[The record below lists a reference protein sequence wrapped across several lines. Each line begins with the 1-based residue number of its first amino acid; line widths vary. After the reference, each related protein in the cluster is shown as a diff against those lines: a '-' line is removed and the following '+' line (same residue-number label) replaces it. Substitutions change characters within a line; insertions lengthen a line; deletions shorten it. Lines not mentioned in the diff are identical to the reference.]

1 MTKRAAIYARY
12 SSDRQKDTSLD
23 DQVSMAHRF
32 AEGQG
37 WEVVGIFTDR
47 QKTGRNKRRPGFQA
61 LTDCVEAGQ
70 VDVVIVEAVDR
81 LTRRIADA
89 LNHFDLFR
97 FQKTDL
103 HSVTE
108 GPQDFFKVLLAGLG
122 AQFYAESVAAH
133 SKRAMKGGIERGRLH
148 TSAYGYRN
156 LAVETGLNREV
167 DPAEAAVVLR
177 IFEEF
182 ADGRSA
188 MAIAHGLNVDGI
200 DAPKGGSWDPSSI
213 RGHEARGE
221 GILNNSLY
229 IGVVRV
235 CATSRSYHPESGA
248 QRVVLTPDETVE
260 ASIPELRIVPQALWD
275 QVKAAQ
281 ALRRQKTAAKG
292 NPVAARRTRHLF
304 SGLVVCGCCGGR
316 FVKHSKTSFKCGE
329 ARKGACVN
337 QLSMSQKRIEKRVF
351 DCIRSAFLSPE
362 LVKQFDKAVAAERK
376 KLDSRDFDGELT
388 GLRAE
393 LATAQG
399 RMDGI
404 LHSIEEGAQF
414 ATFKARAAELDA
426 EIARI
431 TAAIGKTEATRR
443 SSQIASVDIKAVYA
457 SAIAEMEVLLGDPAL
472 VDQAHELLSTLIR
485 RIVLTPDDAAAH
497 GLAVTLEAG
506 VADLLRPTLGA
517 GQPDGGTNDLLSI
530 SC

>member
-1 MTKRAAIYARY
+1 MFPHPTSYPTANTQPSAPFGGSLMTKRAAIYARY
-12 SSDRQKDTSLD
+12 PSDRQKDTSLD
-23 DQVSMAHRF
+23 DQVSMARRF
-32 AEGQG
+32 AQSQG
-37 WEVVGIFTDR
+37 WQIVGVFTNR

-70 VDVVIVEAVDR
+70 VDLVIVEAVDR

-89 LNHFDLFR
+89 LNYFDLLR

-108 GPQDFFKVLLAGLG
+108 GPQDVFKVLPAGLG

-167 DPAEAAVVLR
+167 DTAEAEVVLR

-188 MAIAHGLNVDGI
+188 MAIAHGLNADGI

-221 GILNNSLY
+221 GILDNSLY
-229 IGVVRV
+229 I
-235 CATSRSYHPESGA
+235 
-248 QRVVLTPDETVE
+248 
-260 ASIPELRIVPQALWD
+260 
-275 QVKAAQ
+275 
-281 ALRRQKTAAKG
+281 
-292 NPVAARRTRHLF
+292 
-304 SGLVVCGCCGGR
+304 
-316 FVKHSKTSFKCGE
+316 
-329 ARKGACVN
+329 
-337 QLSMSQKRIEKRVF
+337 
-351 DCIRSAFLSPE
+351 DCICSAFLSPE
-362 LVKQFDKAVAAERK
+362 LVTQFDKAGAAERK
-376 KLDSRDFDGELT
+376 TLDSRDFDGELT

-404 LHSIEEGAQF
+404 LRSIEEGAPF
-414 ATFKARAAELDA
+414 APFKARATELDA
-426 EIARI
+426 EITRI
-431 TAAIGKTEATRR
+431 TERIGKTEATRR
-443 SSQIASVDIKAVYA
+443 SSQIAGVDIKAVYA
-457 SAIAEMEVLLGDPAL
+457 SAIAEMEVLLGDPAF

-485 RIVLTPDDAAAH
+485 RIVLTPDDAAPH
-497 GLAVTLEAG
+497 GMAVTLEAG
-506 VADLLRPTLGA
+506 IADLLRPTLGA
-517 GQPDGGTNDLLSI
+517 IRPDGDANDLLSI